1 MPGPRRRDDRGA
13 VALLTAVAMAL
24 LVAVAAFGV
33 DLGMQRVV
41 RRDMQ
46 AVADTV
52 AFDLAR
58 QVDGRTAATITASPS
73 WATAKTQTVERNAGS
88 SLGSTPNIQV
98 ELGTVDSA
106 FAFTPASGTTVP
118 SAVRVTA
125 SASVDF
131 SFTSGSGSAERSAVA
146 VARAQACY
154 KLGSWGARL
163 STASNA
169 NLVYQVLSA
178 HGIGASVGAVTYQSL
193 AGAHV
198 DLAALSTA
206 LGLASPESLATT
218 TVSLSA
224 LLDAAATVVGSNGST
239 GAQVSALNLVRANLG
254 TLGTRTFSLAN
265 LASVASGAGS
275 GLSAGANLADLVVG
289 AVLLADGNS
298 AVSVPNLTV
307 GIAQLTSTS
316 TSLNLI
322 QTAKTACGFAGS
334 TPSSSN
340 QVSLA
345 LTAQLSNGLSVA
357 SSLIS
362 GVSDLA
368 GVEVSSPANAPVTLT
383 VSSAVATS
391 SLDAVTC
398 LSSTRSVAVGTSGG
412 LLTATLTV
420 PVSVK
425 LNLLLGLLPITIR
438 GDIVAKLTPSGVA
451 TTVNITVPTQA
462 YDTPYSDGG
471 SAVQLPTAAVD
482 GATISLGGLTLTQA
496 TQVLDAVATTLVAP
510 IVNGLNSS
518 VLGPLSDLTGLRT
531 AGADVL
537 LLDHPSCTTPALRG

>member
-289 AVLLADGNS
+289 AVLLADGGT
-298 AVSVPNLTV
+298 AAQVDLTGDVPNV
-307 GIAQLTSTS
+307 GSFPASVGLVQR
-316 TSLNLI
+316 
-322 QTAKTACGFAGS
+322 AKAACGFAGS
-334 TPSSSN
+334 TPNSSN
-340 QVSLA
+340 QVSLSATTA
-345 LTAQLSNGLSVA
+345 LAPGLDLLASLLNGIASLAGLSVTGLSGPSVQLNVSSGSA
-357 SSLIS
+357 SS
-362 GVSDLA
+362 
-368 GVEVSSPANAPVTLT
+368 T
-383 VSSAVATS
+383 
-391 SLDAVTC
+391 LDAVTC
-398 LSSTRSVAVGTSGG
+398 GSASKSATVSTSGG
-412 LLTATLTV
+412 LLEVTLKV
-420 PVSVK
+420 PVSVQVLAIPGGLTTVK
-425 LNLLLGLLPITIR
+425 GTIVAEVSAPGETATVTLTGPPYDMAYPNGGSPLELGSPYVDLPTIESGSLSDAKAKAVLEAVVTRVITPIVIALNSALIDPLSQLLGL
-438 GDIVAKLTPSGVA
+438 S
-451 TTVNITVPTQA
+451 
-462 YDTPYSDGG
+462 
-471 SAVQLPTAAVD
+471 
-482 GATISLGGLTLTQA
+482 
-496 TQVLDAVATTLVAP
+496 
-510 IVNGLNSS
+510 
-518 VLGPLSDLTGLRT
+518 T
-531 AGADVL
+531 AGADVF